1 MASIILDNVS
11 IEFPIYSMASRSL
24 KKSFVHLTTGGKISA
39 EARGPVVVRALHEV
53 SLRFEHGD
61 RVGIIGHNGAG
72 KSTLLRVVSE
82 IYEPTSGVIQ
92 IDGKV
97 SPLLDVMLG
106 MEHEST
112 GYENIIMRGILLGLT
127 EKQIK
132 RKMDDIA
139 NFSELGDYLSVPL
152 RTYSTG
158 MKVRL
163 AFGAATSVDPEILVL
178 DEVVGAGDAG
188 FMSKAKKRLNKLV
201 EKSSIVLFA
210 AHSDEIIKRFCNK
223 VLLLDSG
230 TVRFF
235 GDVDEGIEMYKSK
248 REQNSD

>member
-1 MASIILDNVS
+1 MASITFDDVS
-11 IEFPIYSMASRSL
+11 IEFPIYSLASRSL
-24 KKSFVHLTTGGKISA
+24 KKSFVHLTTGGKIST
-39 EARGPVVVRALHEV
+39 EARGAVVVRALQNI
-53 SLRFEHGD
+53 SLQIEHGD
-61 RVGIIGHNGAG
+61 RVGLIGNNGAG

-82 IYEPTSGVIQ
+82 IYEPTSGS
-92 IDGKV
+92 IDINGKV

-127 EKQIK
+127 EKKIK
-132 RKMDDIA
+132 QKMDDIA

-152 RTYSTG
+152 RTYSAG

-188 FMSKAKKRLNKLV
+188 FMNKAKKRLDQLV

-223 VLLLDSG
+223 VVLLESG
-230 TVRFF
+230 SVRYF
-235 GDVDEGIEMYKSK
+235 GPIDKGLSLYKKTRDES
-248 REQNSD
+248 

>member
-1 MASIILDNVS
+1 MASITFDDVS
-11 IEFPIYSMASRSL
+11 IEFPIYSLASRSL
-24 KKSFVHLTTGGKISA
+24 KKSFVHLTTGGKIST
-39 EARGPVVVRALHEV
+39 EARGAVVVRALQNI
-53 SLRFEHGD
+53 SLHIEHGD
-61 RVGIIGHNGAG
+61 RVGLIGHNGAG

-82 IYEPTSGVIQ
+82 IYEPTHGAVH

-132 RKMDDIA
+132 QKVEEIA

-152 RTYSTG
+152 RTYSAG

-178 DEVVGAGDAG
+178 DEVVGAGDSV
-188 FMSKAKKRLNKLV
+188 FMNKAKQRLDQLV

-210 AHSDEIIKRFCNK
+210 AHSDDIIKRFCNK
-223 VLLLDSG
+223 VLLLHAGS
-230 TVRFF
+230 VKYF
-235 GDVDEGIEMYKSK
+235 GSVEEGMSIYKEISNK
-248 REQNSD
+248 SWG